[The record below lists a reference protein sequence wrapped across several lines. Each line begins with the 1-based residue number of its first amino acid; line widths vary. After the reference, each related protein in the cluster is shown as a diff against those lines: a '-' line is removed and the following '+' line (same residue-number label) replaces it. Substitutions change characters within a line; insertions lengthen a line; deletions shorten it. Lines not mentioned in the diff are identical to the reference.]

1 MNKLWG
7 DTKGFMYMYGYRYEL
22 DDDCRMAAMQ
32 VKDIMSEAGLEVSS
46 DEEWE
51 DMDEDESG
59 WEDTDEDMCECE
71 DNKCECPNGID

>member
-1 MNKLWG
+1 
-7 DTKGFMYMYGYRYEL
+7 
-22 DDDCRMAAMQ
+22 MAAMQ
-32 VKDIMSEAGLEVSS
+32 VKDIMSGGGLEVSS